1 MEVKVKCRMHGLRG
15 RDDWDNCDD
24 PRGGHLT
31 HPGSEQ
37 SRSSQSEYV
46 EVKCCLGIY
55 RGYILLWS
63 SFNRK
68 QHTKKQE
75 DKTATKMFSVTL
87 FLVLSISMLT
97 QSAPAADPEPQE
109 CQPIKEP
116 YTHCALKC
124 SECEPDCITLFR
136 EVYPCWC
143 EEKRQRQAQEM
154 VKLTKL
160 ISHNNEYNFLRIYKI
175 ILKLYLL

>member
-1 MEVKVKCRMHGLRG
+1 MRVKVLMDGLRG
-15 RDDWDNCDD
+15 RGDCDD
-24 PRGGHLT
+24 PRGDHLT
-31 HPGSEQ
+31 HPALDQ
-37 SRSSQSEYV
+37 SRSAQGEYV
-46 EVKCCLGIY
+46 EVKCCLCIY
-55 RGYILLWS
+55 RWYFPLWS

-68 QHTKKQE
+68 QLTNKHE
-75 DKTATKMFSVTL
+75 DKTATKMFKMFSVTL

-136 EVYPCWC
+136 EVYPC
-143 EEKRQRQAQEM
+143 
-154 VKLTKL
+154 
-160 ISHNNEYNFLRIYKI
+160 
-175 ILKLYLL
+175 